1 MDIGESAGGMP
12 SPQVLGGLP
21 PSRPDPDPKKVV
33 ANLVVTLNDTMTKE
47 IKEKLPALYSNEE
60 KKPEDVPIIVKF
72 FDPTGS
78 WNWFATEGDKT
89 GDIIKEGAF
98 AGEEDYLF
106 FGYVKGFEGELGN
119 FTLGELSTAKG
130 KVMGIQA
137 LPIERDR
144 NFKGTL
150 ADVMAA

>member
-1 MDIGESAGGMP
+1 MGKKFLKGVTKGATDIVGDGVKNA
-12 SPQVLGGLP
+12 L
-21 PSRPDPDPKKVV
+21 SR
-33 ANLVVTLNDTMTKE
+33 LL
-47 IKEKLPALYSNEE
+47 
-60 KKPEDVPIIVKF
+60 
-72 FDPTGS
+72 
-78 WNWFATEGDKT
+78 